1 MNYAINIADLT
12 RFKDDL
18 ALSFLL
24 GPVLNREH
32 PVCIDSRRWDEV
44 GARLDGDE
52 ERIQAVVAL
61 LRLKFKKH
69 ELRIY
74 RSQTGNGGW
83 KRI

>member
-24 GPVLNREH
+24 GPVLDREQ
-32 PVCIDSRRWDEV
+32 PIYINSRRWDEV

-74 RSQTGNGGW
+74 RSRTGHGGW